1 MGARLS
7 HAGQAVTLAGTWSAA
22 LEAIDRH
29 GLRVEAEGA
38 YIHAPA
44 RALRLDTQGAMPHAD
59 FVLVLVKA
67 HRTASVAKP
76 AAEAAAQDGVL
87 ATLQNGLGNREALE
101 AAAGTGR
108 VIVGVTTAGATLL
121 APGHAR
127 GHMAETLIGET
138 ADGRAEAFASL
149 LRGAGLPARLTRDI
163 DVLLWSKLAVNCAI
177 NPLTAMHGVPNGA
190 LLERPEWRAAMEAA
204 AREVQA
210 VAAAQGIPLE
220 DPAERACAVARLT
233 AGNRS
238 SMLQDLDRGV
248 PTEVDAISGAVVR
261 EGARLGIP
269 TPVNASLLEAIH
281 AREAAL
287 AAAR

>member
-22 LEAIDRH
+22 LEAIERH
-29 GLRVEAEGA
+29 GLRVEVDGGC
-38 YIHAPA
+38 IHAPA
-44 RALRLDTQGAMPHAD
+44 RALRLDTQGEMPHAD

-76 AAEAAAQDGVL
+76 AAEAAAQDGTL
-87 ATLQNGLGNREALE
+87 ATLQNGLGNRQALE
-101 AAAGTGR
+101 AAAGIGR

-127 GHMAETLIGET
+127 GHMADTLIGET
-138 ADGRAEAFASL
+138 ADGRAEALASL

-177 NPLTAMHGVPNGA
+177 NPLTAIHGVANGA

-220 DPAERACAVARLT
+220 NPEERAYAVAQLT
-233 AGNRS
+233 AANRS
-238 SMLQDLDRGV
+238 SMLQDLERGV
-248 PTEVDAISGAVVR
+248 PTEVDAICGAVVR

-269 TPVNASLLEAIH
+269 TPVNAALMDAIH
-281 AREAAL
+281 VREAPL
-287 AAAR
+287 ADAR

>member
-22 LEAIDRH
+22 IEAIDRH
-29 GLRVEAEGA
+29 GLRVEAEGGC
-38 YIHAPA
+38 IHAPA

-67 HRTASVAKP
+67 HRTTSVAKP
-76 AAEAAAQDGVL
+76 AAEAAAQDGIL

-138 ADGRAEAFASL
+138 ADGRAEAFGSL

-190 LLERPEWRAAMEAA
+190 LLEGPEWRATMSAA

-210 VAAAQGIPLE
+210 VAAAQGIAIE
-220 DPAERACAVARLT
+220 DAAERAFAVARVT
-233 AGNRS
+233 AANRS
-238 SMLQDLDRGV
+238 SMLQDLERGAT
-248 PTEVDAISGAVVR
+248 TEIDAICGAVVR
-261 EGARLGIP
+261 AGVRLGIP
-269 TPVNASLLEAIH
+269 TPVNASLLQAIH

-287 AAAR
+287 ADAR

>member
-7 HAGQAVTLAGTWSAA
+7 HTGQAVTLAGTWSAA
-22 LEAIDRH
+22 LEAIDRQ
-29 GLRVEAEGA
+29 GLRVDAEGGC
-38 YIHAPA
+38 IHAPA

-76 AAEAAAQDGVL
+76 AAEAAAQDGIL

-127 GHMAETLIGET
+127 GHMAETSIGET

-177 NPLTAMHGVPNGA
+177 NPLTALHGVANGA

-220 DPAERACAVARLT
+220 NPAERAFAVAQLT
-233 AGNRS
+233 AANRS
-238 SMLQDLDRGV
+238 SMLQDLERGV
-248 PTEVDAISGAVVR
+248 PTEIDAICGAVVR

-269 TPVNASLLEAIH
+269 TPVNAALLDAIH
-281 AREAAL
+281 VREALL
-287 AAAR
+287 ANAR